1 MLFAREGLTGKKEL
15 FDFKFFKKLRGDKK
29 WF

>member
-1 MLFAREGLTGKKEL
+1 MLFAREGLMGKKEL
-15 FDFKFFKKLRGDKK
+15 FELKFFKKKKDVK